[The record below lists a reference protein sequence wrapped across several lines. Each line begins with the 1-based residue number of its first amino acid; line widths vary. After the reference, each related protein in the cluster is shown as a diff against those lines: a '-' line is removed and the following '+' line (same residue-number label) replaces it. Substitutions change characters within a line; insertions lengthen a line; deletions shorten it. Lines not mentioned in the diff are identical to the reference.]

1 MNSIKIKLITI
12 CFFITGSLLAQHK
25 RTKVEQNIKVDN
37 SVTIDL
43 NTSHCDIIFDTW
55 NKNNVEIE
63 AYVEGEKMSSESL
76 NEILKSWKIDVD
88 ATHNYVSITSSN
100 EGVNKNW
107 VEREDDG
114 DLISIILDELKFELA
129 DLPDAIISGLTM
141 DVPTIPELPEMP
153 ELPELPEGINNME
166 FDYDAYKKDGEAYL
180 EKYNE
185 KFNSTYGKDFEAK
198 MEAWGEKFGEEWGEK
213 FGKRMEAWGEA
224 FEKRFNDEEFEDRME
239 AWGERYAAKMEA
251 HAERIEAK
259 AERAEAYAERAEN
272 LRERQNE
279 RNALLK
285 SRHKEVEKLLNE
297 KRSAV
302 KKTIKIKIPKSAKLK
317 VNVKYGEVEFASNI
331 SDLKANLSHSK
342 LTAQNING
350 SSTSINV
357 SYAPVHIGVWGM
369 GTLNLNYVQEAEIGE
384 AKNLV
389 LTGVSSNIDINN
401 LSGSAIIDGNIGDLN
416 IKNIDE
422 AFNNLNVI
430 LQNSNAFIKL
440 PHVNCNVQFK
450 GNHSK
455 FVHPKHSGNSDSY
468 SEYTNSSKNI
478 IINAKYSNVEME

>member
-1 MNSIKIKLITI
+1 
-12 CFFITGSLLAQHK
+12 
-25 RTKVEQNIKVDN
+25 
-37 SVTIDL
+37 
-43 NTSHCDIIFDTW
+43 
-55 NKNNVEIE
+55 
-63 AYVEGEKMSSESL
+63 
-76 NEILKSWKIDVD
+76 
-88 ATHNYVSITSSN
+88 
-100 EGVNKNW
+100 
-107 VEREDDG
+107 
-114 DLISIILDELKFELA
+114 LKFELA